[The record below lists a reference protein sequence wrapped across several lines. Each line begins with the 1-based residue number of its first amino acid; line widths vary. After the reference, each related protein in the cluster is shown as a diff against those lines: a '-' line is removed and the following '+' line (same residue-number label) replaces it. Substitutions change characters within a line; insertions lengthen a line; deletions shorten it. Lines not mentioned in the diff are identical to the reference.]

1 VRGAMNRGEWGAR
14 AKKGQERK
22 RVYKKKDIG
31 DVRAEVGNRTTRM
44 VKEEVGL
51 GDKKPNSSRGTFR
64 LTAVQTGR
72 ERVGP

>member
-1 VRGAMNRGEWGAR
+1 MDRGKWGER
-14 AKKGQERK
+14 AKKEQERK

-44 VKEEVGL
+44 VREEVGL
-51 GDKKPNSSRGTFR
+51 GDKKPNSSPGAFR
-64 LTAVQTGR
+64 LTAVRTGR